1 MIIKFKEKKGIDF
14 TKVFPVINEEDYAL
28 LSGQELSI
36 TNEQVQKL
44 LDNKFL
50 NLAGYHISKDLIIMS
65 EVTFSSEQADVQ
77 RVVSEKFIFSE
88 DIVDILF
95 AGMESKK
102 NVILWGRGG
111 HGKSEITE
119 VVLQEM
125 YDKGLIEEA
134 PFVQAFGDGLTEEKL
149 FGGMDIKR
157 YKAEGVIEYL
167 PLNSFMNH
175 EVVVF
180 EEIFDAPA
188 SVLLSLKDIMTS
200 KKFRQGS
207 EVFNIRTKIII
218 GLTNKSKKDFSDKN
232 DSLKALA
239 ERFALTLKVE
249 WSHYKK
255 TNFLKL
261 FNTVFGKEKYTENSQ
276 KLSELANIIDV
287 NNADGASFVSPR
299 TAINAA
305 ELFMKG
311 KKLEY
316 ISEID
321 PDTLAKYRKSQSQEK
336 FSKMHE
342 VLLKNIDL
350 YIDKYDLCT
359 MDQSE
364 DFLKEL
370 SDMEVEIGGK
380 PIEMDFMNTANRPKK
395 QQKILRAKFILSII
409 NQITAQG
416 AQMQQFTQT
425 KSRLN
430 EIIKLANEELAAD
443 TEKQEL
449 AGSNGTTIT

>member
-1 MIIKFKEKKGIDF
+1 MIIKFKNKKDIDF
-14 TKVFPVINEEDYAL
+14 TKIFPVISEEDYSL
-28 LSGQELSI
+28 LSDQELSI
-36 TNEQVQKL
+36 SNEQVAKL
-44 LDNKFL
+44 NDNKFL
-50 NLAGYHISKDLIIMS
+50 NLAGYHISKELIIMS
-65 EVTFSSEQADVQ
+65 EMSFSSEQADVQ
-77 RVVSEKFIFSE
+77 RIVDEKYIFSE
-88 DIVDILF
+88 DVVDILF

-119 VVLQEM
+119 LVLKEM
-125 YDKGLIEEA
+125 YDKGLITEE
-134 PFVQAFGDGLTEEKL
+134 PFIQAFGDGLTEEKL

-207 EVFNIRTKIII
+207 ETFNIRTKIII

-249 WSHYKK
+249 WDHYKK

-261 FNTVFGKEKYTENSQ
+261 FNVVFGTEKYKEHSK
-276 KLSELANIIDV
+276 KLSELANIIDI

-299 TAINAA
+299 TAVNAA

-321 PDTLAKYRKSQSQEK
+321 QDTLIKYRKSQSQEK

-342 VLLKNIDL
+342 ILLKNIDL

-359 MDQSE
+359 MDQDE

-370 SDMEVEIGGK
+370 SDMEVEIGGE
-380 PIEMDFMNTANRPKK
+380 PIKMDFMSASNRPKK
-395 QQKILRAKFILSII
+395 EQKILRAKFILSII

-430 EIIKLANEELAAD
+430 EIIKIAKEELEAD
-443 TEKQEL
+443 KDKKEPTE
-449 AGSNGTTIT
+449 TTAI